1 MDFLGFLE
9 EKRIFLEFL
18 IKRKLSP
25 TGRPH
30 GIPGSQLRP
39 GSPVARGGAWL
50 PTGQPQPIRRLP
62 VRLAVVWPFA
72 WPASC
77 VAGRIGSWGSFLR
90 PLAHVGAR
98 AHGSRTFLPPRVR
111 DARRNAPDGGGA
123 AAACR
128 RRGAPAGPT
137 CDRCEGEV

>member
-39 GSPVARGGAWL
+39 GSLVARGGAWL

-62 VRLAVVWPFA
+62 VRLAVV
-72 WPASC
+72 
-77 VAGRIGSWGSFLR
+77 
-90 PLAHVGAR
+90 
-98 AHGSRTFLPPRVR
+98 
-111 DARRNAPDGGGA
+111 
-123 AAACR
+123 
-128 RRGAPAGPT
+128 
-137 CDRCEGEV
+137 